1 MTNESKKHLEESKET
16 YFEHMRNAF
25 KISFGMIGSG
35 LKGFVHA
42 LIPGLFITVASDRI
56 KKLYKFIEDR
66 DNKKEN

>member
-1 MTNESKKHLEESKET
+1 MIDSSKKHLEEAKET

-35 LKGFVHA
+35 FKGLVHA
-42 LIPGLFITVASDRI
+42 FVPALFITAASDRI

-66 DNKKEN
+66 SNKN

>member
-1 MTNESKKHLEESKET
+1 
-16 YFEHMRNAF
+16 MRNAF